1 MLFPGRPLSRATR
14 AKASRTDSSLCYRPP
29 GVTRRVALFRHR
41 LLRAYDDGV
50 RTFLPPSHLAI
61 TKPAI
66 TRLTR
71 QLDYNSSANRSSYGK
86 VRAISW
92 VAELALDLGRP
103 HLAVARIMLR
113 AKMLANVLENRRR
126 GTIGYLASRS
136 LSNSDSVRIVTP
148 SSLAFSYL
156 E

>member
-1 MLFPGRPLSRATR
+1 MSLFRRCT
-14 AKASRTDSSLCYRPP
+14 T
-29 GVTRRVALFRHR
+29 RVAQTKRHRLKSALPHPWRYQARCPLPRSPEGPKGLFRHR

-71 QLDYNSSANRSSYGK
+71 QLNYNSSANRSSYGK

-92 VAELALDLGRP
+92 VAEQALDLGRP
-103 HLAVARIMLR
+103 HLAVARIMPQSQ
-113 AKMLANVLENRRR
+113 NVGECF
-126 GTIGYLASRS
+126 GES
-136 LSNSDSVRIVTP
+136 P
-148 SSLAFSYL
+148 
-156 E
+156 